1 MDYNERLKRR
11 FNKLIRDIDNNEWI
25 RKIEELLCIID
36 NFQNKIQQYNGNMKI
51 YTNDYDMNKSAS
63 FNYTEQ
69 LLTTFDI

>member
-36 NFQNKIQQYNGNMKI
+36 NFQNKIQQYNGNVKI